1 MRKLNHFYIN
11 PKKIIDKPMLRIVY
25 FAMTQSLLQY
35 GITAWGGLGIAAQ
48 NKLLIAQNSIIKI
61 ILSKSKT
68 YSSKKLFK
76 GMNVFDV

>member
-1 MRKLNHFYIN
+1 
-11 PKKIIDKPMLRIVY
+11 
-25 FAMTQSLLQY
+25 MTQSLLEY

-76 GMNVFDV
+76 EFKQITRTTHQNNKIIIPTIKTLF